1 MKQYTTPEQTAKLI
15 ELGFEKP
22 KTPISYSYPDPSEK
36 QKEYEA
42 SLGLGP
48 YLATVDQIEFE
59 YAYSIGELIEIL
71 PKTIIHEIWWGEEK
85 GMEGVWGLCIDT
97 EATDYGWDVTYTRNS
112 SAYLYRVGRTELIDA
127 LYDMIVKLKEEGV
140 I

>member
-1 MKQYTTPEQTAKLI
+1 MKHYTSSKQTAKLI
-15 ELGFEKP
+15 ELGLEKP

-71 PKTIIHEIWWGEEK
+71 PIRCLTKGLDYRRVFIEDGVFYYDQKTGSCIIGFVDH
-85 GMEGVWGLCIDT
+85 
-97 EATDYGWDVTYTRNS
+97 RN
-112 SAYLYRVGRTELIDA
+112 LIDNIFDA
-127 LYDMIVKLKEEGV
+127 ILRLKEEGV